1 MPDMIKKNME
11 NLREKDP
18 LLFEDHQKNR
28 DEEQYKKALQAV
40 QRIASILKQEFR
52 TTEVR
57 VFEETM
63 NNLINGGRHLPIFRR
78 GSNQKRKDA
87 YPGSG

>member
-28 DEEQYKKALQAV
+28 DEE
-40 QRIASILKQEFR
+40 
-52 TTEVR
+52 
-57 VFEETM
+57 
-63 NNLINGGRHLPIFRR
+63 
-78 GSNQKRKDA
+78 
-87 YPGSG
+87 